1 MPVVMPTDSPKET
14 PVEPVVE
21 PTQGEPILFAAS
33 INEDA
38 DTRSMI
44 NNTTYGNKIVYGMPA
59 TEGGAIAEFH
69 DGIEAEKDLKQSGF
83 GVYAFYTG
91 KKQIDATGD
100 DKPTAIEDK
109 EIVMLN
115 QEVEWDDTNTQWTYS
130 PKRFWPGNQSYISF
144 FAYAPY
150 TDSSSDPP
158 YIGKKYDGVSEEYDY
173 RKWDSDPDD
182 PMYGTV
188 TYLSNKDIITPV
200 FYWKNEDQK
209 DLLWGMARDNKNDA
223 LGEQVAAK
231 GFPYK
236 NIHRLSDG
244 TLNWD
249 FKHAL
254 ARVKFS
260 IVNFTGILDAYKS
273 VAAGIPK
280 GEFPAIVNG
289 NSGIVYVG
297 YTGEDTN
304 IEYYEDAVNPQY
316 TGYYAFLHEAPDNT
330 SVLCHKFVDTN
341 VNNVRLVI
349 TSVTLKNLVTSATL
363 HYDNTSEVSVDNPAA
378 SYNKWLTADAWKP
391 RWERKSI
398 VKQDYQIKEA
408 LNKKLYVPESTFDG
422 ISSASGIDWWNHWWE
437 EAPFVD
443 TDTEPLIAV
452 DNASKEHY
460 LLMVPRSKDESVDE
474 RLEIVINYRVISKFT
489 LAGSYSISSG
499 AGDTRVLQDL
509 NGGAAPSSKFS
520 MTGVSGVEGQPM
532 SVSIPITIDLEE
544 NHSYH
549 IAMRLGKVMKVMFE
563 VTQWDNG
570 DNPITIEVPSF
581 E

>member
-44 NNTTYGNKIVYGMPA
+44 DNTTYGNKIVYGMPA

-69 DGIEAEKDLKQSGF
+69 DGIEAEKDLKDPDDGGF

-91 KKQIDATGD
+91 QKLVDDPDESKKP
-100 DKPTAIEDK
+100 KNMEDK

-115 QEVEWDDTNTQWTYS
+115 QKVVWDDANTQWTYS
-130 PKRFWPGNQSYISF
+130 PKRFWPANTSTMSF

-150 TDSSSDPP
+150 SSLPAKSPTIGSD
-158 YIGKKYDGVSEEYDY
+158 YKKQTSGTMENV
-173 RKWDSDPDD
+173 WTFNDD
-182 PMYGTV
+182 
-188 TYLSNKDIITPV
+188 NKDNVTTPY
-200 FYWKNEDQK
+200 FAWTNAGQQ

-280 GEFPAIVNG
+280 GEFPAIVDG
-289 NSGIVYVG
+289 SSGIVDVG

-304 IEYYEDAVNPQY
+304 IEYYEDAVDPQY
-316 TGYYAFLHEAPDNT
+316 TGYYAFLHEDLDNT

-391 RWERKSI
+391 RWKSI

-443 TDTEPLIAV
+443 TDSEPLIAV

-489 LAGSYSISSG
+489 LAGRYSISSG

-509 NGGAAPSSKFS
+509 NGGEAPSSKFS